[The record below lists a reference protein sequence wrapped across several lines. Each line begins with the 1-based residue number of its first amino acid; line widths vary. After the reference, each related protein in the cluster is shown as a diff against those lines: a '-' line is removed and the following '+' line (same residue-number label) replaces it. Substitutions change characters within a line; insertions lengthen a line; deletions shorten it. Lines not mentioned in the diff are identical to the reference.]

1 MFKPMGQPTGQPM
14 GQMQQMY
21 APPSFG
27 GMNISHTGMNMPPTL
42 PGGFQPP
49 MTQTGAMQQMGAP
62 QFVGQQ
68 MGGLAALYGGGQ
80 MQPPMGFGFQPP
92 MNSQLPAWYSDFM
105 QQQQQQQQPG
115 GQMQQL
121 QNQMNT
127 APQAPAQPAAPTRM
141 GMTPELLRNFV
152 VPAIRNFDTRQFMDE
167 QRDRR
172 QATRMGQPD
181 RPPGGPRSKQGSGQQ
196 MDTAPQMPPQMPPNP
211 NASYVREEDPR
222 MRTMRALQQFGN
234 RGFPFG

>member
-14 GQMQQMY
+14 GQMY

-27 GMNISHTGMNMPPTL
+27 GMNISHMGMNMPPTL

-49 MTQTGAMQQMGAP
+49 MTQTGAMQQMSAP
-62 QFVGQQ
+62 QFGGQIT
-68 MGGLAALYGGGQ
+68 GGLAALYGGGQ
-80 MQPPMGFGFQPP
+80 MQPPMGFGFQPYMGFGFQPP
-92 MNSQLPAWYSDFM
+92 M
-105 QQQQQQQQPG
+105 G
-115 GQMQQL
+115 GQMQQM
-121 QNQMNT
+121 QNQMDT

-152 VPAIRNFDTRQFMDE
+152 VPAIRNFDVRQFIDE

-211 NASYVREEDPR
+211 NATPVREEDRR
-222 MRTMRALQQFGN
+222 MRVMRALQQFGN